1 MGSNEHQPETPDN
14 TDVVG
19 GKQRILDT
27 KDLLQ
32 GAKEVLILHH
42 GEIYRLRE
50 TRNGKLILGK

>member
-1 MGSNEHQPETPDN
+1 MGSNEHQPETRDN

-19 GKQRILDT
+19 GKQRILNT

-32 GAKEVLILHH
+32 GEKEILISHH

-50 TRNGKLILGK
+50 TRNGGLILGK